1 MIGFGVVATFF
12 ALGDARD
19 NARDNDLRAAT
30 IAAAQLSGSLEST
43 VAAVRGAD
51 SLVVDGQVDT
61 EEFAAFANGVIRDSL
76 YTALAYAQVVDS
88 DQRADF
94 LSRTGIEF
102 RDTDGAGGFVSAPLR
117 ERSIVVVQVYPRTA
131 TTNELIGFDL
141 AGEPVRRRAAT
152 IAESS
157 ETPVLSDRTTTA
169 SEAVAG
175 ISVISAVRAPDGTVV
190 GFVTSGIP
198 VDDVVAKAG
207 VRLAEREFGLWMNGQ
222 LLTSG
227 APEAGATSIF
237 TVAGRTFELRTD
249 SGQSVSLVLPALMAL
264 GTVALAVA
272 VGVVA
277 RREHRQQRRLARL
290 ADHNR
295 GIAELA
301 QLLSSSNDE
310 ASLMTDIGSRIG
322 VILDDALVVVA
333 RRAPDDPAAV
343 LVDVASPTLSESSR
357 DWLLRG
363 PVMST
368 METGIPSS
376 IARLDDHLVA
386 LGSVVSVPLRFS
398 SGFTFGALVF
408 AWRESMPSTE
418 LDERSFAATTIGE
431 LASAALE
438 RATVAKVVRTG
449 AERLSVFA
457 QSLAAADTSD
467 DVRAAV
473 REMVPGVLG
482 AESADL
488 VVDVDG
494 EGDRGAANGVVRHVI
509 LDSDA
514 GPVAV
519 LEVRWRRADAIGTT
533 QHAVIITL
541 TDLIEQTL
549 ERTARAQQEHDVIV
563 QLQRHLLSTPAA
575 IGGLDVAVSYQPAM
589 SVVGLGGDFYDL
601 IVSDQ
606 GRVFAVIG
614 DIAGHGSRAV
624 AAMSELKSVVQ
635 HLLRSGTSIEVVCAQ
650 ADLLLARRD
659 TLATAQIC
667 EIDLDQQVVRY
678 VNAGHPYPIVKRA
691 NGEAILL
698 RSGHRRLLGLVGDV
712 RTEVASTP
720 FAVGDVL
727 LLYTDGLIE
736 RRNEP
741 IDEAID
747 KLARTVADAE
757 TVTMQ
762 LFVSDL
768 EAHLVNSGERSDD
781 DIAVLAVRRS
791 DSSPP
796 ESTRQLAATP

>member
-19 NARDNDLRAAT
+19 NARDNDLRAARL
-30 IAAAQLSGSLEST
+30 AAAQLSGSLEST

-76 YTALAYAQVVDS
+76 YTALAYAQVVDFG
-88 DQRADF
+88 QRADF

-102 RDTDGAGGFVSAPLR
+102 RDTDGAGGFVSAPPR
-117 ERSIVVVQVYPRTA
+117 QRSIVVVQVYPRTA
-131 TTNELIGFDL
+131 TTNEIIGFDL
-141 AGEPVRRRAAT
+141 AGEPVRRRAAA

-175 ISVISAVRAPDGTVV
+175 FSVISAVRASDGTVV

-198 VDDVVAKAG
+198 VDDVVARAG
-207 VRLAEREFGLWMNGQ
+207 VRLAEREFGLWMDGQ

-227 APEAGATSIF
+227 APEAGATSTF
-237 TVAGRTFELRTD
+237 TVAGRTFELRAD
-249 SGQSVSLVLPALMAL
+249 SGQGVSLLLPTLMAL

-272 VGVVA
+272 VGVAA

-301 QLLSSSNDE
+301 QVLSSSNDE

-343 LVDVASPTLSESSR
+343 LVDVASPALSESGR

-363 PVMST
+363 PVST
-368 METGIPSS
+368 TIDTGIPSS

-398 SGFTFGALVF
+398 GGFTFGALVF

-418 LDERSFAATTIGE
+418 LDERSLAATTIGE

-457 QSLAAADTSD
+457 QSLAAAHTSD

-473 REMVPGVLG
+473 RELVPGVLG
-482 AESADL
+482 AASADL

-514 GPVAV
+514 DPVGV

-541 TDLIEQTL
+541 ADLIEQTL
-549 ERTARAQQEHDVIV
+549 KRTARAQQEHDVIV
-563 QLQRHLLSTPAA
+563 QLQRDLLSTPAA
-575 IGGLDVAVSYQPAM
+575 IGGLDVAVSYQPAL

-635 HLLRSGTSIEVVCAQ
+635 HLLRSGASIEVVCAH

-659 TLATAQIC
+659 MLATAQIC

-691 NGEAILL
+691 DGEVILL

-736 RRNEP
+736 RRSEP
-741 IDEAID
+741 IDDAID
-747 KLARTVADAE
+747 ALARTVADAE

-796 ESTRQLAATP
+796 ESTASC